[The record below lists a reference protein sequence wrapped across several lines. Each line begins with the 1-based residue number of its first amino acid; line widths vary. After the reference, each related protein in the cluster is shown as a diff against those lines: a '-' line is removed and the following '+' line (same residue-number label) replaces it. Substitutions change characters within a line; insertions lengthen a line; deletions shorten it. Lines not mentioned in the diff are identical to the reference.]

1 MTTTFGNLVDENYQ
15 STSSLPELTLV
26 FMNLQDT
33 LEIPEE
39 ILRTA
44 CSSIVQNQ
52 RLFDGKSDFLSLI
65 SIRAFE
71 LLIVWSSLSEN
82 GEFFKL
88 KRFEVKFTAKTRV
101 IARFVYACFLV
112 LFFVGGVKGISHLVE
127 MNPSLSP
134 MLNWIGWIQ
143 GVLGLGLAGLFGA
156 FRVKVEDV
164 IQSTLGY
171 KPWCAVSRV
180 RNCSKID

>member
-1 MTTTFGNLVDENYQ
+1 VRFGIAKDWIKGVLENRPQSPMTTTFGNLVDENYQ

-71 LLIVWSSLSEN
+71 LLIV
-82 GEFFKL
+82 
-88 KRFEVKFTAKTRV
+88 
-101 IARFVYACFLV
+101 
-112 LFFVGGVKGISHLVE
+112 
-127 MNPSLSP
+127 
-134 MLNWIGWIQ
+134 
-143 GVLGLGLAGLFGA
+143 
-156 FRVKVEDV
+156 
-164 IQSTLGY
+164 
-171 KPWCAVSRV
+171 
-180 RNCSKID
+180 